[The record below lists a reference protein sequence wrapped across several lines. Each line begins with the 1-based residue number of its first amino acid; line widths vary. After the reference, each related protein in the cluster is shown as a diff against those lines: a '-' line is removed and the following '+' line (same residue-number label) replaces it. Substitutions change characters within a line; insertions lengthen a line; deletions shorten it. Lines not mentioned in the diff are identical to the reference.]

1 MKHPFRSH
9 ILPFFTVGAGGLGFA
24 LRLWLYAG
32 IDEKGLLPVGHP
44 ADYLLFLLSALT
56 IGILFLATRKLE
68 PRKINRELLRVL
80 GSLAYAIA
88 GVCLILTAV
97 LKLSGSMVRLAW
109 VAIAAALVG
118 GLILLMMAVMRFF
131 RRRPPY
137 WISAVITVVLMLNT
151 VAQCQVWGAEPQ
163 LQEYFFPL
171 LASVFLILCA
181 YEKTKFAA
189 KQGNA
194 KTLAFFSQC
203 ALYFCCVSLN
213 TDHWLLYFGMMLW
226 AALQF
231 YPCIFAK
238 KEA

>member
-9 ILPFFTVGAGGLGFA
+9 ILPLFTMGAGGLGLA

-32 IDEKGLLPVGHP
+32 IDEKGLLPANHP
-44 ADYLLFLLSALT
+44 ADYGLFILSALT
-56 IGILFLATRKLE
+56 IGILFLATRELM
-68 PRKINRELLRVL
+68 PRRVNKQFLRISGTV
-80 GSLAYAIA
+80 AYALA
-88 GVCLILTAV
+88 GICLILTAI

-109 VAIAAALVG
+109 VAVAAALVG
-118 GLILLMMAVMRFF
+118 GFILLMMSVMRFF
-131 RRRPPY
+131 RKRPPY
-137 WISAVITVVLMLNT
+137 WISAIITVILMLNT
-151 VAQCQVWGAEPQ
+151 VAQCQVWGSEPQ

-171 LASVFLILCA
+171 LASIFLILSA

-203 ALYFCCVSLN
+203 SLYFCCVSLN
-213 TDHWLLYFGMMLW
+213 TAHWLLYFGMMLW
-226 AALQF
+226 AAVQF